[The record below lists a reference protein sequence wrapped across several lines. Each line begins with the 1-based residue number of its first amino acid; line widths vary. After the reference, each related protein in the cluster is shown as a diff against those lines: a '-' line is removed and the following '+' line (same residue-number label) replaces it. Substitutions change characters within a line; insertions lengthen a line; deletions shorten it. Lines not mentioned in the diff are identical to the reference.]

1 MLKQFMDQLL
11 QVRKSIKSRFDIEHA
26 AYTKT
31 TIPAQIIEGL
41 SRILLSLRNVIRF
54 IEWRVTEII
63 SLR

>member
-1 MLKQFMDQLL
+1 MLKLLTDLLL

-41 SRILLSLRNVIRF
+41 SWILFEFMKRDSLY
-54 IEWRVTEII
+54 
-63 SLR
+63 

>member
-11 QVRKSIKSRFDIEHA
+11 QVRKSIKSRFDIEQVT
-26 AYTKT
+26 YTKT

-54 IEWRVTEII
+54 IEWRVTEITP
-63 SLR
+63 L